1 MYCMTVIL
9 QQIFAGQL
17 LNSTIGKDFLTFM
30 SPENLLTGVQIM
42 GICILLIVI
51 LIYAQL
57 LAKKRMYFYTERI
70 RNNIEVWI
78 SHIILE
84 ESVEG
89 IEIPKKFYRL
99 LDDPKARQVAI
110 DELINCKKNFS
121 GLVAENIVALYN
133 QLGLREDS
141 LEKMQNKRKW
151 YLKARGIQELY
162 LMDQKNLL
170 TKIYR
175 ETNSKNE
182 FVRSE
187 AQIAIIYMTGF
198 NGLRFLDV
206 ISYPLTLWQQ
216 IKLLEQLRLFGKKED
231 LSDRLPKWLQSKNE
245 TVIVFA
251 LRLAAEYQQYAVK
264 DAIMNCLVHPSDAV
278 RTRAI
283 KTLIVL
289 ADEQTPFILSGYFS
303 KENFDNQ
310 AHILDSL
317 VNMASDEQA
326 PFLERLLDAPD
337 NIIKLKAAIVLAGN
351 CTNGMSVLEKRAILE
366 PEPFERILRHVK
378 SVK

>member
-1 MYCMTVIL
+1 MIITL
-9 QQIFAGQL
+9 QQFIAGYL
-17 LNSTIGKDFLTFM
+17 LKGSIGKDFLTFM
-30 SPENLLTGVQIM
+30 SPENLLIGVQIM
-42 GICILLIVI
+42 AVCILLIII

-57 LAKKRMYFYTERI
+57 LAKKRMYFYTDRI

-84 ESVEG
+84 ESVDG
-89 IEIPKKFYRL
+89 IDIPKKFYRL

-110 DELINCKKNFS
+110 DELTNCKKNFS
-121 GLVAENIVALYN
+121 GTVAENIVALYN
-133 QLGLREDS
+133 KLGLREDS
-141 LEKMQNKRKW
+141 LGKMRNKRKW
-151 YLKARGIQELY
+151 YVQARGIQELY

-231 LSDRLPKWLQSKNE
+231 LSDRIPKWLQSQNE
-245 TVIVFA
+245 TVVVFA

-264 DAIMNCLVHPSDAV
+264 DDILHCLVHPSDAV

-289 ADEQTPFILSGYFS
+289 ADEQTPFLLTGYFS

-310 AHILDSL
+310 IHILNNL
-317 VNMASDEQA
+317 ANMASDEQA

-337 NIIKLKAAIVLAGN
+337 NIIKLKAAVVLAGN
-351 CTNGMSVLEKRAILE
+351 CTNGMSVLEKRALLE
-366 PEPFERILRHVK
+366 PEPFERILKHVK

>member
-1 MYCMTVIL
+1 MTITL
-9 QQIFAGQL
+9 QQLFAYWF
-17 LNSTIGKDFLTFM
+17 LNSAIGKDFLAFM
-30 SPENLLTGVQIM
+30 SPESLLTGVKIV
-42 GICILLIVI
+42 GVFILLIVI

-57 LAKKRMYFYTERI
+57 LAKKRMHFFTKRI
-70 RNNIEVWI
+70 RSNIEVWI

-84 ESVEG
+84 ESVEK

-99 LDDPKARQVAI
+99 LDDSNARQVAI

-133 QLGLREDS
+133 QFGLREDS
-141 LEKMQNKRKW
+141 LKKMQNKRKW
-151 YLKARGIQELY
+151 YLQARGIQELY
-162 LMDQKNLL
+162 MMDQKTLL
-170 TKIYR
+170 TKIFR

-216 IKLLEQLRLFGKKED
+216 IKLLEQLKLFGKKED
-231 LSDRLPKWLQSKNE
+231 LSERLLKWLHSKND
-245 TVIVFA
+245 TVVVFA

-264 DAIMNCLVHPSDAV
+264 DAIMDCLVHPSATV

-289 ADEQTPFILSGYFS
+289 ADEKTPFILTGYFS
-303 KENFDNQ
+303 KENFENQ
-310 AHILDSL
+310 VHILNSL
-317 VNMASDEQA
+317 PALATDEQL
-326 PFLERLLDAPD
+326 PFLEKLLDAPD
-337 NIIKLKAAIVLAGN
+337 NIIKLKAAVVLANN
-351 CTNGMSVLEKRAILE
+351 CTNGLPILEKRAVLQ

-378 SVK
+378 TVK

>member
-1 MYCMTVIL
+1 MTVIL
-9 QQIFAGQL
+9 QQMFTGQL
-17 LNSTIGKDFLTFM
+17 LNSSIGKDFLTFM
-30 SPENLLTGVQIM
+30 SPENLLIGVQIM
-42 GICILLIVI
+42 GIGILLIVI

-57 LAKKRMYFYTERI
+57 LAKKRMYFYTQRI

-84 ESVEG
+84 ESVDG
-89 IEIPKKFYRL
+89 IDIPKKFYRL

-110 DELINCKKNFS
+110 DELTNCKKNFS
-121 GLVAENIVALYN
+121 GIVAENIVALYN
-133 QLGLREDS
+133 KLGLREDS

-151 YLKARGIQELY
+151 YLQARGIQELY

-175 ETNSKNE
+175 KTNSENE

-245 TVIVFA
+245 TVVVFA

-289 ADEQTPFILSGYFS
+289 ADEQTPFILTGYFS

-317 VNMASDEQA
+317 VTMASDDQA

-337 NIIKLKAAIVLAGN
+337 NIIKLKAAVVLAGN
-351 CTNGMSVLEKRAILE
+351 CTNGMSVLEQRAQLE

>member
-1 MYCMTVIL
+1 MITTF
-9 QQIFAGQL
+9 QQFIAGQL
-17 LNSTIGKDFLTFM
+17 LNGSIGKDFLTFM
-30 SPENLLTGVQIM
+30 RPENLLIGVQIM
-42 GICILLIVI
+42 GVCILLIVI

-57 LAKKRMYFYTERI
+57 LVKKRLYFYTGRI

-89 IEIPKKFYRL
+89 IDIPKKFYRL

-110 DELINCKKNFS
+110 DELTNCKKNFS
-121 GLVAENIVALYN
+121 GVVAENIVALYN
-133 QLGLREDS
+133 KLGLREDS
-141 LEKMQNKRKW
+141 LKKMQNKRKW
-151 YLKARGIQELY
+151 HMQARGIQELY

-231 LSDRLPKWLQSKNE
+231 LSDRIPQWLQSKNE
-245 TVIVFA
+245 TVVVFA

-264 DAIMNCLVHPSDAV
+264 DAVMDCLVHPSGAV

-283 KTLIVL
+283 KTLIIL
-289 ADEQTPFILSGYFS
+289 ADEQTPFILTGYFS

-310 AHILDSL
+310 AHMLDSL
-317 VNMASDEQA
+317 VNMATDEQA

-337 NIIKLKAAIVLAGN
+337 NIIKLKAAVVLAGN
-351 CTNGMSVLEKRAILE
+351 CTNGMSVLEKRAWAE

>member
-1 MYCMTVIL
+1 
-9 QQIFAGQL
+9 
-17 LNSTIGKDFLTFM
+17 M
-30 SPENLLTGVQIM
+30 SPENLLIGVQFM
-42 GICILLIVI
+42 AAGILLVVI

-57 LAKKRMYFYTERI
+57 LAKKRMYFYTQRI
-70 RNNIEVWI
+70 QNNIEVWI

-84 ESVEG
+84 ESIEG
-89 IEIPKKFYRL
+89 IDIPKKFFRL
-99 LDDPKARQVAI
+99 LEDPKARQIAI
-110 DELINCKKNFS
+110 DELTNCKKNFS
-121 GLVAENIVALYN
+121 GIVAENIVALYN
-133 QLGLREDS
+133 KLGLRDDS
-141 LEKMQNKRKW
+141 LSKMKNKRRW
-151 YLKARGIQELY
+151 EVQARGIQELY

-175 ETNSKNE
+175 ETNSKNA

-231 LSDRLPKWLQSKNE
+231 LSDRIPNWLESKNE
-245 TVIVFA
+245 TVVVFA
-251 LRLAAEYQQYAVK
+251 LRLAAEYQQFAVIDDIK
-264 DAIMNCLVHPSDAV
+264 GCLVHPSAAV

-289 ADEQTPFILSGYFS
+289 SDDKTAFILTGYFA
-303 KENFDNQ
+303 KEHFENQ
-310 AHILDSL
+310 VHILDSL
-317 VNMASDEQA
+317 LSFATDEQR
-326 PFLERLLDAPD
+326 PFLEKLLDAPD
-337 NIIKLKAAIVLAGN
+337 NIIKLKAAIVLANN
-351 CTNGMSVLEKRAILE
+351 CTDGLSLIEKRALME

>member
-1 MYCMTVIL
+1 
-9 QQIFAGQL
+9 
-17 LNSTIGKDFLTFM
+17 M
-30 SPENLLTGVQIM
+30 SPENLLIGVQIM
-42 GICILLIVI
+42 GVCILLIVI

-57 LAKKRMYFYTERI
+57 LAKKRLYFYTERI

-89 IEIPKKFYRL
+89 IEVPKKFYRL

-110 DELINCKKNFS
+110 DELTKCKKNFS

-141 LEKMQNKRKW
+141 LEKMRNKRKW
-151 YLKARGIQELY
+151 YLQARGIQELY

-198 NGLRFLDV
+198 KGLRFLDV

-231 LSDRLPKWLQSKNE
+231 LSDRIPGWLESEND
-245 TVIVFA
+245 TVVVFA

-289 ADEQTPFILSGYFS
+289 ADEQTPFILTGYFS

-310 AHILDSL
+310 VHILNSL
-317 VNMASDEQA
+317 ASIATDEQEV
-326 PFLERLLDAPD
+326 FLEKLLDAPD
-337 NIIKLKAAIVLAGN
+337 NIIKLKAAVVLANN
-351 CTNGMSVLEKRAILE
+351 CTNGLAILEKRAAQE

-378 SVK
+378 TVK

>member
-1 MYCMTVIL
+1 MTAIL
-9 QQIFAGQL
+9 QQFMAGLL
-17 LNSTIGKDFLTFM
+17 LNGSIGKDFLTFM
-30 SPENLLTGVQIM
+30 SPENLLIGVQIM
-42 GICILLIVI
+42 GICILLIVV

-57 LAKKRMYFYTERI
+57 LTKKKMYFYTQRI

-89 IEIPKKFYRL
+89 IDIPKKFYRL

-110 DELINCKKNFS
+110 DELTNCKKNFS
-121 GLVAENIVALYN
+121 GIVADNIVALYN
-133 QLGLREDS
+133 KLGLREDS
-141 LEKMQNKRKW
+141 LEKMKNKRKW
-151 YLKARGIQELY
+151 YLQARGIQELY

-175 ETNSKNE
+175 ETNSKND

-231 LSDRLPKWLQSKNE
+231 LSDRIPRWLQSKND
-245 TVIVFA
+245 TVVVFA
-251 LRLAAEYQQYAVK
+251 LRLAAEYQQFAVK
-264 DAIMNCLVHPSDAV
+264 DAIMGCLVHPSDAV

-283 KTLIVL
+283 KTLIIL
-289 ADEQTPFILSGYFS
+289 ADEQTPFILTGYFS

-310 AHILDSL
+310 VHILNSL
-317 VNMASDEQA
+317 EAIATDEQA
-326 PFLERLLDAPD
+326 PFLIKLLEAPD
-337 NIIKLKAAIVLAGN
+337 NIIKLKAAVVLANN
-351 CTNGMSVLEKRAILE
+351 CTDGLSVIEKRAALE

-378 SVK
+378 TVK

>member
-1 MYCMTVIL
+1 MTFTLL
-9 QQIFAGQL
+9 QAISGYFLKG
-17 LNSTIGKDFLTFM
+17 SIGKDFLSFM

-42 GICILLIVI
+42 AILIALIVI
-51 LIYAQL
+51 LVYAQL
-57 LAKKRMYFYTERI
+57 LAKKRLYFYTQRI

-84 ESVEG
+84 ESVDG
-89 IEIPKKFYRL
+89 IEIPKKFFRL
-99 LDDPKARQVAI
+99 LEDPKARQVAI
-110 DELINCKKNFS
+110 DELTNCKKNFS
-121 GLVAENIVALYN
+121 GIVAENIVALYN
-133 QLGLREDS
+133 KLGLREDS
-141 LEKMQNKRKW
+141 LEKMRNKRKW
-151 YLKARGIQELY
+151 YLQARGIQELY

-187 AQIAIIYMTGF
+187 AQIAIIYLTGF

-231 LSDRLPKWLQSKNE
+231 LSDRIPKWLQSKND
-245 TVIVFA
+245 TVVVFA

-264 DAIMNCLVHPSDAV
+264 DAVMNCLVHASDDV

-283 KTLIVL
+283 KTLITL
-289 ADEQTPFILSGYFS
+289 ADEKTPFILTGYFS

-310 AHILDSL
+310 VHILNSL
-317 VNMASDEQA
+317 VNMATDEQA

-337 NIIKLKAAIVLAGN
+337 NIIKLKAAVVLANN
-351 CTNGMSVLEKRAILE
+351 CTNGMSVLEKRASLE

-378 SVK
+378 TVK

>member
-1 MYCMTVIL
+1 MTVIL
-9 QQIFAGQL
+9 QQMFAGQFL
-17 LNSTIGKDFLTFM
+17 DSTIGKDFLTFM
-30 SPENLLTGVQIM
+30 SPENLLIGVQIM
-42 GICILLIVI
+42 GVCILLIVI

-57 LAKKRMYFYTERI
+57 LAKKRLYFYTERI

-89 IEIPKKFYRL
+89 IEVPKKFYRL

-110 DELINCKKNFS
+110 DELTKCKKNFS

-141 LEKMQNKRKW
+141 LEKMRNKRKW
-151 YLKARGIQELY
+151 YLQARGIQELY

-198 NGLRFLDV
+198 KGLRFLDV

-231 LSDRLPKWLQSKNE
+231 LSDRIPGWLQSEND
-245 TVIVFA
+245 TVVVFA
-251 LRLAAEYQQYAVK
+251 LRLAGEYQQYAVK

-289 ADEQTPFILSGYFS
+289 ADEQTPFILTGYFS

-310 AHILDSL
+310 VHILNSL
-317 VNMASDEQA
+317 ASIATDEQEV
-326 PFLERLLDAPD
+326 FLEKLLDAPD
-337 NIIKLKAAIVLAGN
+337 NIIKLKAAVVLANN
-351 CTNGMSVLEKRAILE
+351 CTNGLAILEKRAAQE

-378 SVK
+378 TVK

>member
-1 MYCMTVIL
+1 MTITL
-9 QQIFAGQL
+9 QQFFAGYL
-17 LNSTIGKDFLTFM
+17 LKGSIGKDFLTFM
-30 SPENLLTGVQIM
+30 SPENLLIGVQIM
-42 GICILLIVI
+42 GIGILLIVI

-57 LAKKRMYFYTERI
+57 LVKKRMYFYTDRI

-84 ESVEG
+84 ESVDG
-89 IEIPKKFYRL
+89 IDIPKKFYRL

-110 DELINCKKNFS
+110 DELTNCKKNFS
-121 GLVAENIVALYN
+121 GTVAENIVALYN
-133 QLGLREDS
+133 KLGLREDS

-151 YLKARGIQELY
+151 YLQARGIQELY

-231 LSDRLPKWLQSKNE
+231 LSDRLPRWFQSKND
-245 TVIVFA
+245 TVVVFA

-264 DAIMNCLVHPSDAV
+264 DDIMNCLVHPSAAV

-289 ADEQTPFILSGYFS
+289 ADEKTPFILTGYFS

-310 AHILDSL
+310 VHILDSL
-317 VNMASDEQA
+317 ASIATDEQA
-326 PFLERLLDAPD
+326 PFLERLLDASD
-337 NIIKLKAAIVLAGN
+337 NIIKLKAAVVLANN
-351 CTNGMSVLEKRAILE
+351 CTNGLPILEKRAALE

-378 SVK
+378 TVK

>member
-1 MYCMTVIL
+1 MITCL
-9 QQIFAGQL
+9 QQFFAGQL
-17 LNSTIGKDFLTFM
+17 LKGSIGKDFLTFM
-30 SPENLLTGVQIM
+30 SPENLLIGVQIM
-42 GICILLIVI
+42 AVGIMLVII

-57 LAKKRMYFYTERI
+57 LAKKRMYFYTQRI
-70 RNNIEVWI
+70 QNNIEVWI

-89 IEIPKKFYRL
+89 IDIPKKFFRL
-99 LDDPKARQVAI
+99 LEDPKARQIAI
-110 DELINCKKNFS
+110 DELTNCKKNFS
-121 GLVAENIVALYN
+121 GIVAENIVALYN
-133 QLGLREDS
+133 KLGLRDDS
-141 LEKMQNKRKW
+141 LEKMRNKRKW
-151 YLKARGIQELY
+151 YLQARGIQELY

-206 ISYPLTLWQQ
+206 ISYPLSLWQQ

-231 LSDRLPKWLQSKNE
+231 LSDRIPKWLQSKNN
-245 TVIVFA
+245 TVVVFA

-264 DAIMNCLVHPSDAV
+264 NAIMDCLVHPSDAV

-283 KTLIVL
+283 KTLITL
-289 ADEQTPFILSGYFS
+289 ADEQTPFVLTGYFS

-310 AHILDSL
+310 VHILNSL
-317 VNMASDEQA
+317 SNLAGDEQA
-326 PFLERLLDAPD
+326 TFLERLLDAPD
-337 NIIKLKAAIVLAGN
+337 NIIKLKAAVVLANN
-351 CTNGMSVLEKRAILE
+351 CTNGLSILEKRAVIE
-366 PEPFERILRHVK
+366 PEPYERILRHVK

>member
-1 MYCMTVIL
+1 MTVIL
-9 QQIFAGQL
+9 QQIFTAQF
-17 LNSTIGKDFLTFM
+17 LNSSIGKDFLTFM
-30 SPENLLTGVQIM
+30 SPENLLTGVKIM
-42 GICILLIVI
+42 GICILLIVM

-110 DELINCKKNFS
+110 DELTNCKKNFS
-121 GLVAENIVALYN
+121 GIVAENIVALYN

-141 LEKMQNKRKW
+141 LAKMHNKRRW
-151 YLKARGIQELY
+151 YLQARGIQELY

-175 ETNSKNE
+175 ETNSRNE

-264 DAIMNCLVHPSDAV
+264 DAIMSCLVHPSDAV

-283 KTLIVL
+283 KTLITL
-289 ADEQTPFILSGYFS
+289 ADEQTPFILTGYFS

-310 AHILDSL
+310 IHILNSL
-317 VNMASDEQA
+317 ASIATDEQET
-326 PFLERLLDAPD
+326 FLEKLLDASD
-337 NIIKLKAAIVLAGN
+337 NIIKLKAAIVLANN
-351 CTNGMSVLEKRAILE
+351 CTNGLTILEKRAAQE

-378 SVK
+378 TVK

>member
-1 MYCMTVIL
+1 MTLIL
-9 QQIFAGQL
+9 QQFMAGLL
-17 LNSTIGKDFLTFM
+17 LNGSIGKDFLTFM
-30 SPENLLTGVQIM
+30 SPENLLTGVKIM
-42 GICILLIVI
+42 GLCILLIVV

-57 LAKKRMYFYTERI
+57 LAKKRLYFYTQRI

-89 IEIPKKFYRL
+89 IDIPKKFYRM

-110 DELINCKKNFS
+110 DELANCKKNFS
-121 GLVAENIVALYN
+121 GIVAENIVALYN
-133 QLGLREDS
+133 KLGLREDS
-141 LEKMQNKRKW
+141 LEKMRNKRKW
-151 YLKARGIQELY
+151 YLQARGIQELY

-175 ETNSKNE
+175 ETNSKND

-198 NGLRFLDV
+198 NGLRFLDL

-231 LSDRLPKWLQSKNE
+231 LSDRIPRWLLLKND
-245 TVIVFA
+245 TVVVFA

-264 DAIMNCLVHPSDAV
+264 DAIMGCLVHPSAAV

-289 ADEQTPFILSGYFS
+289 ADEQTPFILTGYFS
-303 KENFDNQ
+303 KEHFDNQ
-310 AHILDSL
+310 VHILDSL
-317 VNMASDEQA
+317 VAIATDEQA
-326 PFLERLLDAPD
+326 PFLIRLLEAPD
-337 NIIKLKAAIVLAGN
+337 NIIKLKAAVVLAKN
-351 CTNGMSVLEKRAILE
+351 CTNGLSIIEKRAALE

-378 SVK
+378 TVK

>member
-1 MYCMTVIL
+1 MTITL
-9 QQIFAGQL
+9 QQFFAGYL
-17 LNSTIGKDFLTFM
+17 LKGSIGKDFLTFM
-30 SPENLLTGVQIM
+30 SPENLLIGVQIM
-42 GICILLIVI
+42 GIGILLIVI

-57 LAKKRMYFYTERI
+57 LVKKRMYFYTDRI

-84 ESVEG
+84 ESVDG
-89 IEIPKKFYRL
+89 IDIPKKFYRL

-110 DELINCKKNFS
+110 DELTKCKKNFS
-121 GLVAENIVALYN
+121 GVVAENIVALYN
-133 QLGLREDS
+133 KLGLREDS
-141 LEKMQNKRKW
+141 LSKMQNKRKW
-151 YLKARGIQELY
+151 YLQARGIQELY

-245 TVIVFA
+245 TVVVFA

-264 DAIMNCLVHPSDAV
+264 DVIMNCLVHPSDEV

-289 ADEQTPFILSGYFS
+289 ADEQTPFILTGYFS

-317 VNMASDEQA
+317 VIMASDEQA

-337 NIIKLKAAIVLAGN
+337 NIIKLKAAVVLAGN
-351 CTNGMSVLEKRAILE
+351 CTNGMSVLERRALLE

>member
-1 MYCMTVIL
+1 MTVIL
-9 QQIFAGQL
+9 QQMFAGQFL
-17 LNSTIGKDFLTFM
+17 DSTIGKDFLTFM
-30 SPENLLTGVQIM
+30 SPENLLIGVQIM
-42 GICILLIVI
+42 GVCILLIVI

-57 LAKKRMYFYTERI
+57 LAKKRLYFYTERI

-89 IEIPKKFYRL
+89 IEVPKKFYRL

-110 DELINCKKNFS
+110 DELTKCKKNFS

-141 LEKMQNKRKW
+141 LEKMRNKRKW
-151 YLKARGIQELY
+151 YLQARGIQELY

-198 NGLRFLDV
+198 KGLRFLDV

-231 LSDRLPKWLQSKNE
+231 LSDRIPGWLESEND
-245 TVIVFA
+245 TVVVFA
-251 LRLAAEYQQYAVK
+251 LRLAGEYQQYAVK

-289 ADEQTPFILSGYFS
+289 ADEQTPFILTGYFS

-310 AHILDSL
+310 VHILNSL
-317 VNMASDEQA
+317 ASIATDEQEV
-326 PFLERLLDAPD
+326 FLEKLLDAPD
-337 NIIKLKAAIVLAGN
+337 NIIKLKAAVVLANN
-351 CTNGMSVLEKRAILE
+351 CTNGLAILEKRAAQE

-378 SVK
+378 TVK

>member
-231 LSDRLPKWLQSKNE
+231 LSDRLPKWFQSKND
-245 TVIVFA
+245 TVVVFA

-264 DAIMNCLVHPSDAV
+264 DAIMNCLVHPSDSV

-283 KTLIVL
+283 KTLITL
-289 ADEQTPFILSGYFS
+289 ADEQTPFILTGYFS

-310 AHILDSL
+310 VHILNSL
-317 VNMASDEQA
+317 ASIATDEQT

-337 NIIKLKAAIVLAGN
+337 NIIKLKAAVVLAN
-351 CTNGMSVLEKRAILE
+351 NSTNGLSILEKRAMQE

-378 SVK
+378 TVK

>member
-1 MYCMTVIL
+1 MTVIL
-9 QQIFAGQL
+9 QYFFTGHF
-17 LNSTIGKDFLTFM
+17 LNSSIGKDFLTFM
-30 SPENLLTGVQIM
+30 SPENLLIGVEIM
-42 GICILLIVI
+42 GICIILIVI

-57 LAKKRMYFYTERI
+57 LAKKRMYFYTQRI
-70 RNNIEVWI
+70 RSNIEVWI

-89 IEIPKKFYRL
+89 IDIPKKFYRML
-99 LDDPKARQVAI
+99 EDPKARQVAI
-110 DELINCKKNFS
+110 DELTNCKKNFS
-121 GLVAENIVALYN
+121 GIVAENIVALYN
-133 QLGLREDS
+133 KLGLREDS

-151 YLKARGIQELY
+151 YLQARGIQELY

-175 ETNSKNE
+175 ETNSKND

-231 LSDRLPKWLQSKNE
+231 LSDRIPRWLQSKND

-264 DAIMNCLVHPSDAV
+264 DAIMGCLVHPSGAV

-289 ADEQTPFILSGYFS
+289 ADEQTPFILTGYFS

-310 AHILDSL
+310 VHILNSL
-317 VNMASDEQA
+317 TSLATDEQA
-326 PFLERLLDAPD
+326 GFLEKLLDAPD
-337 NIIKLKAAIVLAGN
+337 NIIKLKASVVLANN
-351 CTNGMSVLEKRAILE
+351 CTDGLSVIEKRAVLE

>member
-1 MYCMTVIL
+1 MTITL
-9 QQIFAGQL
+9 QQFFAGYL
-17 LNSTIGKDFLTFM
+17 LKGSIGKDFLTFM
-30 SPENLLTGVQIM
+30 SPENLLIGVQIM
-42 GICILLIVI
+42 GIGILLIVI

-57 LAKKRMYFYTERI
+57 LVKKRMYFYTDRI

-84 ESVEG
+84 ESVDG
-89 IEIPKKFYRL
+89 IDIPKKFYRL

-110 DELINCKKNFS
+110 DELTNCKKNFS
-121 GLVAENIVALYN
+121 GIVAENIVALYN
-133 QLGLREDS
+133 KLGLREDS

-231 LSDRLPKWLQSKNE
+231 LSDRLPKWLQSKND
-245 TVIVFA
+245 TVVVFA

-264 DAIMNCLVHPSDAV
+264 EDIMNCLVHPSDTV

-289 ADEQTPFILSGYFS
+289 ADEQTPFILTGYFS

-310 AHILDSL
+310 THILDSL

-337 NIIKLKAAIVLAGN
+337 NIIKLKAAVVLAGN

>member
-1 MYCMTVIL
+1 MTVIL
-9 QQIFAGQL
+9 QHIFTAQF
-17 LNSTIGKDFLTFM
+17 LNSSIGKDFLTFM
-30 SPENLLTGVQIM
+30 SPENLLTGVKIM
-42 GICILLIVI
+42 GICILLIVM

-110 DELINCKKNFS
+110 DELTNCKKNFS
-121 GLVAENIVALYN
+121 GIVAENIVALYN

-141 LEKMQNKRKW
+141 LAKMHNKRKW
-151 YLKARGIQELY
+151 YLQARGIQELY

-175 ETNSKNE
+175 ETNSRNE

-264 DAIMNCLVHPSDAV
+264 DAIMSCLVHPSDAV

-283 KTLIVL
+283 KTLITL
-289 ADEQTPFILSGYFS
+289 ADEQTPFILTGYFS

-310 AHILDSL
+310 VHILNSL
-317 VNMASDEQA
+317 ASIATDEQEA
-326 PFLERLLDAPD
+326 FLEKLLDASD
-337 NIIKLKAAIVLAGN
+337 NIIKLKAAIVLANN
-351 CTNGMSVLEKRAILE
+351 CTNGLTILEKRAAQE

-378 SVK
+378 TVK

>member
-1 MYCMTVIL
+1 MITCL
-9 QQIFAGQL
+9 QQIIAGQL
-17 LNSTIGKDFLTFM
+17 LKGSIGKDFLTFM
-30 SPENLLTGVQIM
+30 RPENLLIGVQIM
-42 GICILLIVI
+42 AVGIMLVVI
-51 LIYAQL
+51 LIYVQL
-57 LAKKRMYFYTERI
+57 MAKKRMHFYTQRI
-70 RNNIEVWI
+70 QNNIEVWI

-84 ESVEG
+84 ESIKG
-89 IEIPKKFYRL
+89 IDIPKKFYRL
-99 LDDPKARQVAI
+99 LEDPKARQIAI
-110 DELINCKKNFS
+110 DELTNCKKNFS
-121 GLVAENIVALYN
+121 GIVAENIVALYN
-133 QLGLREDS
+133 QLGLRDDS
-141 LEKMQNKRKW
+141 LSKMKNKRRW
-151 YLKARGIQELY
+151 EIQARGIQELY

-175 ETNSKNE
+175 ETNSKNA

-231 LSDRLPKWLQSKNE
+231 LSDRIPNWLESKNE
-245 TVIVFA
+245 TVVVFA
-251 LRLAAEYQQYAVK
+251 LRLAAEYQQLAVIDDIK
-264 DAIMNCLVHPSDAV
+264 GCLVHPSPAV

-289 ADEQTPFILSGYFS
+289 ADEKTAFILTGYFA
-303 KENFDNQ
+303 KEGFENQ

-317 VNMASDEQA
+317 LSFATDEQR
-326 PFLERLLDAPD
+326 PFLEKLLDAPD
-337 NIIKLKAAIVLAGN
+337 NIIKLKAAIVLAKN
-351 CTNGMSVLEKRAILE
+351 CTDGLSIIEKRALTE

>member
-1 MYCMTVIL
+1 MIAIL
-9 QQIFAGQL
+9 QQLIFGQL
-17 LNSTIGKDFLTFM
+17 LKGSIGKDFLTFM
-30 SPENLLTGVQIM
+30 SPENLLIGVEIM
-42 GICILLIVI
+42 AICILLTVI
-51 LIYAQL
+51 LVYAQL
-57 LAKKRMYFYTERI
+57 LVKKRQYFFTNRI
-70 RNNIEVWI
+70 KSNIEVWI

-89 IEIPKKFYRL
+89 IEIPKKFFRM
-99 LDDPKARQVAI
+99 LDDPQARQVAI
-110 DELINCKKNFS
+110 DELAKCKKNFS

-141 LEKMQNKRKW
+141 LEKMNNKRKW
-151 YLKARGIQELY
+151 YLQAKGIQELY

-216 IKLLEQLRLFGKKED
+216 IKLLEQLKLFGKKED
-231 LSDRLPKWLQSKNE
+231 LSDRIPGWLQSKND
-245 TVIVFA
+245 TVVVFA
-251 LRLAAEYQQYAVK
+251 LRLAAEYQQFAVK
-264 DAIMNCLVHPSDAV
+264 NAIMDCLVHSSAAV

-283 KTLIVL
+283 KTLITL
-289 ADEQTPFILSGYFS
+289 ADEDTPFILSGYFS
-303 KENFDNQ
+303 KEGFDNQ
-310 AHILDSL
+310 VHILDSL
-317 VNMASDEQA
+317 VSLATEEQQ
-326 PFLERLLDAPD
+326 PFLEKLLDAPD
-337 NIIKLKAAIVLAGN
+337 HIIKLKAAIVLAKT
-351 CTNGMSVLEKRAILE
+351 CTEGISIIEKRAATE
-366 PEPFERILRHVK
+366 PEPYARILGHIK
-378 SVK
+378 SVQ

>member
-1 MYCMTVIL
+1 MFTGR
-9 QQIFAGQL
+9 F
-17 LNSTIGKDFLTFM
+17 LNSSIGKDFLTFM

-42 GICILLIVI
+42 GVFILLIVI

-57 LAKKRMYFYTERI
+57 IAKKRLYFYTGRI
-70 RNNIEVWI
+70 RSNIEVWI
-78 SHIILE
+78 SYIILE

-99 LDDPKARQVAI
+99 LGDPKARQVAI
-110 DELINCKKNFS
+110 DELIKCKKNFS

-141 LEKMQNKRKW
+141 LAKMQNKRKW
-151 YLKARGIQELY
+151 YLQARGIQELY
-162 LMDQKNLL
+162 MMDQKSLL

-187 AQIAIIYMTGF
+187 AQIAIIYLTGF

-206 ISYPLTLWQQ
+206 ISYPLSLWQQ

-231 LSDRLPKWLQSKNE
+231 LSERLVRWFKSKND
-245 TVIVFA
+245 TVVVFA
-251 LRLAAEYQQYAVK
+251 LRLASEYQQFAVK
-264 DAIMNCLVHPSDAV
+264 DAILHCLVHPCEAV
-278 RTRAI
+278 RTKAI
-283 KTLIVL
+283 KTLIIL
-289 ADEQTPFILSGYFS
+289 ADEETPFILTGYFS

-310 AHILDSL
+310 VHILNSL
-317 VNMASDEQA
+317 LNMATDEQA
-326 PFLERLLDAPD
+326 SFLEKLLDAPD
-337 NIIKLKAAIVLAGN
+337 NIIKLKAAVVLANN
-351 CTNGMSVLEKRAILE
+351 CTNGLAILEKRAALE

>member
-1 MYCMTVIL
+1 MTVIL
-9 QQIFAGQL
+9 QQMFAGQF

-30 SPENLLTGVQIM
+30 SPDNLLTGVQIM

-51 LIYAQL
+51 LVYAQL

-99 LDDPKARQVAI
+99 LEDPKARQVAI
-110 DELINCKKNFS
+110 DELTNCKKNFS
-121 GLVAENIVALYN
+121 GIVAENIVALYN

-141 LEKMQNKRKW
+141 LAKMRNKRKW
-151 YLKARGIQELY
+151 YLQARGIQELY

-175 ETNSKNE
+175 ETNSKND

-231 LSDRLPKWLQSKNE
+231 LSDRLPKWFQSKND
-245 TVIVFA
+245 TVVVFA

-283 KTLIVL
+283 KTLITL
-289 ADEQTPFILSGYFS
+289 ADEQTPFILTGYFS

-310 AHILDSL
+310 VHILDNL
-317 VNMASDEQA
+317 ATMASDEQA

-337 NIIKLKAAIVLAGN
+337 NIIKLKAAIVLANN
-351 CTNGMSVLEKRAILE
+351 CTNGLTILEKRAAQE

-378 SVK
+378 TVK

>member
-1 MYCMTVIL
+1 MTVIL
-9 QQIFAGQL
+9 QQMFTGQL
-17 LNSTIGKDFLTFM
+17 LNSSIGKDFLTFM
-30 SPENLLTGVQIM
+30 SPENLLIGVQIM
-42 GICILLIVI
+42 GIGILLIVI

-57 LAKKRMYFYTERI
+57 LAKKRMYFYTQRI

-84 ESVEG
+84 ESVDG
-89 IEIPKKFYRL
+89 IDIPKKFYRL

-110 DELINCKKNFS
+110 DELTNCKKNFS
-121 GLVAENIVALYN
+121 GIVAENIVALYN
-133 QLGLREDS
+133 KLGLREDS

-151 YLKARGIQELY
+151 YLQARGIQELY

-175 ETNSKNE
+175 ETNSENE

-245 TVIVFA
+245 TVVVFA

-289 ADEQTPFILSGYFS
+289 ADEQTPFILTGYFS

-317 VNMASDEQA
+317 VTMASDDQA

-337 NIIKLKAAIVLAGN
+337 NIIKLKAAVVLAGN
-351 CTNGMSVLEKRAILE
+351 CTNGMSVLEQRAQLE

>member
-1 MYCMTVIL
+1 M
-9 QQIFAGQL
+9 AGLL
-17 LNSTIGKDFLTFM
+17 LNGSIGKDFLTFM
-30 SPENLLTGVQIM
+30 SPDNLLTGAEIM
-42 GICILLIVI
+42 GIFILLIIV

-57 LAKKRMYFYTERI
+57 FAKKRMYFYTERI

-89 IEIPKKFYRL
+89 IDIPKKFYRM
-99 LDDPKARQVAI
+99 LDDPKARQIAI
-110 DELINCKKNFS
+110 DELTNCKKNFS
-121 GLVAENIVALYN
+121 GIVAENIVALYN
-133 QLGLREDS
+133 KLGLREDS
-141 LEKMQNKRKW
+141 LEKMRNKRKW
-151 YLKARGIQELY
+151 YLQARGIQELY

-175 ETNSKNE
+175 ETNSKND

-198 NGLRFLDV
+198 NGLRFLDL

-231 LSDRLPKWLQSKNE
+231 LSDRIPRWLQSKND
-245 TVIVFA
+245 TVVVFA

-264 DAIMNCLVHPSDAV
+264 DAIMGCLVHPSGAV

-289 ADEQTPFILSGYFS
+289 ADEQTPFILTGYFS

-310 AHILDSL
+310 VHILNSL
-317 VNMASDEQA
+317 TGMATDEQA
-326 PFLERLLDAPD
+326 GFLERLLDAPD
-337 NIIKLKAAIVLAGN
+337 NIIKLKAAVVLANN
-351 CTNGMSVLEKRAILE
+351 CTNGLSIIEKRATLE

-378 SVK
+378 TVK

>member
-1 MYCMTVIL
+1 
-9 QQIFAGQL
+9 
-17 LNSTIGKDFLTFM
+17 M
-30 SPENLLTGVQIM
+30 SPENLLIGVQIM
-42 GICILLIVI
+42 AVGITLAVI

-57 LAKKRMYFYTERI
+57 LAKKRMHFYTQRI
-70 RNNIEVWI
+70 QNNIEVWI

-89 IEIPKKFYRL
+89 IDIPKKFYRL
-99 LDDPKARQVAI
+99 LEDPKARQIAI
-110 DELINCKKNFS
+110 DELTNCKKNFS
-121 GLVAENIVALYN
+121 GIVAENIVALYN
-133 QLGLREDS
+133 KLGLRDDS
-141 LEKMQNKRKW
+141 LSKIKNTRKW
-151 YLKARGIQELY
+151 EVQARGIQELY

-231 LSDRLPKWLQSKNE
+231 LSDRIPNWLESKNE
-245 TVIVFA
+245 TVVIFA
-251 LRLAAEYQQYAVK
+251 LRLAAEYQQFAVI
-264 DAIMNCLVHPSDAV
+264 DAIRGCLVHPSSAV

-289 ADEQTPFILSGYFS
+289 ADEKTAFTLTGYFA
-303 KENFDNQ
+303 KENFENQ
-310 AHILDSL
+310 VHILDSL
-317 VNMASDEQA
+317 LSFATDEQHA
-326 PFLERLLDAPD
+326 FLEKLLDAPD
-337 NIIKLKAAIVLAGN
+337 NIIKLKAAMVLANN
-351 CTNGMSVLEKRAILE
+351 CTDGLSTIEKRALVE